1 VVKAADKIITDTGT
15 GHWLDYSINED
26 TERIIRQV
34 GKGRPG
40 LNTCYVSETKV
51 HFHVSCNIDSNL
63 VKHDTHSDGMFP
75 LITNCKDISCRT
87 VLEKYKYQPQLEKR
101 HEQLKTVYNITP
113 VWLNSIIRI
122 EAFLFLYFVALLVQ
136 SIIERAVRQS
146 MEKNG
151 LESIPIY
158 PESRECR
165 SSTTDLI
172 LNIFENVHYHD
183 LIRNGTIIQTF
194 QPRLNEIQLL
204 VLKSLNIPDEV
215 YQKI

>member
-1 VVKAADKIITDTGT
+1 MEGLTGKLKNM
-15 GHWLDYSINED
+15 GS
-26 TERIIRQV
+26 
-34 GKGRPG
+34 K
-40 LNTCYVSETKV
+40 TKV

-63 VKHDTHSDGMFP
+63 VKRDTHSDGMFP

-87 VLEKYKYQPQLEKR
+87 ALEKYKYQPQLEKR
-101 HEQLKTVYNITP
+101 HEQLNTVYDVTP
-113 VWLNSIIRI
+113 IWLNSAIRI

-136 SIIERAVRQS
+136 SIIVRAVRQS
-146 MEKNG
+146 MENNS

-165 SSTTDLI
+165 SSTTDRI
-172 LNIFENVHYHD
+172 LDLFENVHYHD

-204 VLKSLNIPDEV
+204 VLKLLDIPDEV